1 MSTSTDV
8 SAEPFD
14 FELLDPNSL
23 KMERLVHLGLSFVLI
38 VLGALG
44 VLFFCLTGDPSVA
57 AMVIVGGG
65 WLVGAVLLV
74 SVGWW
79 FPRLAYDRAVWRRDA
94 GGFEIRRGVWWRHRI
109 IVPRTRIQHSD
120 IEQGPLERYFG
131 LSRLILHT
139 AGTKNASVELAG
151 LRSEIA
157 EALRDAL
164 IRDESFGT
172 GS

>member
-8 SAEPFD
+8 SAERLD
-14 FELLDPNSL
+14 FERLDPNSL
-23 KMERLVHLGLSFVLI
+23 KMERLVHLGLSLVLI
-38 VLGALG
+38 VLLGLG
-44 VLFFCLTGDPSVA
+44 VVFFWLMSEPTSVA
-57 AMVIVGGG
+57 LVIAGGG
-65 WLVGAVLLV
+65 WLVGAMLLM

-94 GGFEIRRGVWWRHRI
+94 IGFEIRRGVWWRHRI
-109 IVPRTRIQHSD
+109 VVPRTRIQHSD

-157 EALRDAL
+157 ETLRDAL
-164 IRDESFGT
+164 IRNESTGT
-172 GS
+172 GQ